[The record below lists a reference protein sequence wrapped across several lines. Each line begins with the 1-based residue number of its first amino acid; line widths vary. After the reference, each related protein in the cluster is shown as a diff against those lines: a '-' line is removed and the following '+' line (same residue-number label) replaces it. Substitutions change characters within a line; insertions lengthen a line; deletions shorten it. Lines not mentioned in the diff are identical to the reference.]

1 MLYPIAIARGD
12 DTTAHGIFI
21 PDLEGCFSA
30 ADDYQDAFDN
40 AIEAIEL
47 HLEGLVED
55 GEDVPLPSSIDNHVN
70 NPEYEGMTWALV
82 EVDVNRYLGK
92 SEKINIT
99 LPSRLIHMIDEKV
112 SSNKDRYKSRSA
124 YLAKLAE
131 KELIA

>member
-1 MLYPIAIARGD
+1 MLYPIAITKGD
-12 DTTAHGIFI
+12 NNTAHGIFI
-21 PDLEGCFSA
+21 PDVVGCFSA
-30 ADDYQDAFDN
+30 ADDYQDAFAN

-55 GEDVPLPSSIDNHVN
+55 DEDIPLPSDIDSHID

-92 SEKINIT
+92 SEKINVT
-99 LPSRLIHMIDEKV
+99 LPSRLVYMIDEKV
-112 SSNKDRYKSRSA
+112 SSNKGRYKSRSA

>member
-1 MLYPIAIARGD
+1 MLYPIAIARGSD
-12 DTTAHGIFI
+12 ATAHGIFI
-21 PDLEGCFSA
+21 PDLKGCFSA
-30 ADDYQDAFDN
+30 ADDYQDAIDS
-40 AIEAIEL
+40 AVEAIEL

-55 GEDVPLPSSIDNHVN
+55 DEEIPLPSSIDKYIN